1 MTSPR
6 KLNYLILIAVAIA
19 VVLLLP
25 LAVEAQCSMCRAVL
39 SNSNAKFIRNLNLGV
54 LVLLV
59 PPVSMFCTIFIV
71 LRRHSKEVAS
81 REPGVESPESEVGS
95 QESGVESPESI
106 ER

>member
-25 LAVEAQCSMCRAVL
+25 LAAEAQCSMCRAVL

-59 PPVSMFCTIFIV
+59 PPVSMFCTIFVV
-71 LRRHSKEVAS
+71 LRRREKKVGSPEKEVGS
-81 REPGVESPESEVGS
+81 REKEVGS